1 MVWRFIPYEI
11 FGDTMGLKSTRLGCG
26 LLALLLILTVFV
38 GFLGQAEEP
47 PEPMVDFTHTVF
59 AEELTGT
66 WCQYCPSA
74 AETLNSIYAS
84 NEYPFYFIALIE
96 DKVQKANDRATDDY
110 NVGGYPT
117 VHFDGGY
124 ESVVGGQSD
133 EDNYREAIESCGE
146 RVVPELAIDL
156 NAYDIGVGM
165 LQVDINITNPSST
178 EYTGY
183 LRTYISEIISRYIN
197 YDGDPYHFG
206 FLDYAFDEAITI
218 PAGSFWSDTVDW
230 DGSTIQDLDG
240 NDFGDI
246 DPNNIMVFAT
256 VFNDDP
262 NPKIQ
267 PDVFIAYYAD
277 QTAAALVYQP
287 PIFGIDFSVKVP
299 EKTISAGNT
308 GSYDFIAKNTG
319 NAQDTYTFSISGSQS
334 SWGSMSQSSLMVDP
348 GMEGPVSLNVN
359 VPSDTV
365 DGDYDIWVT
374 ATSQGDSSK
383 SSSAMTTTTVT
394 FVPSYNCDLS
404 SNILQKTTN
413 PDTTITY
420 TITVSNTGNS
430 ANTILLDIIEDPNFW
445 GTLSQTT
452 IVLSEGQSEDVTLTV
467 HVAPDAQ
474 EGPYPIKIKGES
486 QEDSSYFD
494 DITLTTNI
502 EHIVYGL
509 RMTPQTLSAEIEQG
523 SQKEFTITIE
533 NTGNTEEHVTCES
546 IGNDNDWVSL
556 SSSSVTL
563 SEGAKEQI
571 TVLVSVP
578 SSATAGDH
586 DLEIEGTIS
595 EDSGISE
602 SVTISITVTEPPTE
616 VTVSDITHS
625 PSLPTNDDVVT
636 VTSKVSGDN
645 IESVKLYVC
654 EDTLC
659 FEQITMLPSGN
670 DIYSGNFGP
679 LEPGDYNYHIVV
691 TYAGGNKKESDSTY
705 FTITEADNVADTD
718 GDGFVDSEDDFP
730 EDETQWID
738 TDGDGY
744 GDNPA
749 GTNPDKYPNDPTKW
763 SSEKSDEDVAW
774 YESDGATTMILLLI
788 VVIVICA
795 IIAGMFAGRSKRRQA
810 PQAQQFGMAM
820 EPAFQ
825 PVASEPTFQPMAAEP
840 AFQPMAAET
849 VFAPV
854 AQTPFEEIACP
865 SCSSLFNVDLEPRP
879 LMVQCPTC
887 GMKGVL
893 D

>member
-1 MVWRFIPYEI
+1 
-11 FGDTMGLKSTRLGCG
+11 MGLKSTRLGCG
-26 LLALLLILTVFV
+26 LLALLLILSVFL
-38 GFLGQAEEP
+38 GFFGQAEEP
-47 PEPMVDFTHTVF
+47 PEPQVDFTHVVF

-74 AETLNSIYAS
+74 AETLNSIYVS
-84 NEYPFYFIALIE
+84 EDYPFYFIALIE

-146 RVVPELAIDL
+146 RVVPELIIDV
-156 NAYDIGVGM
+156 NAYDLGNGM
-165 LQVDINITNPSST
+165 LQVDVNITNPSST

-206 FLDYAFDEAITI
+206 FLDYAFDEPIII
-218 PAGSFWSDTVDW
+218 PAESFWTNTVDW
-230 DGSTIQDLDG
+230 DGSTVQDLEG

-246 DPNNIMVFAT
+246 DPNNIMIFAT
-256 VFNDDP
+256 VFNDEP

-277 QTAAALVYQP
+277 QTAVTLVTQP

-308 GSYDFIAKNTG
+308 GSYDFIVKNTG
-319 NAQDTYTFSISGSQS
+319 NAQDTYTFSISGNQS

-348 GMEGPVSLNVN
+348 GMEGTVSLNVN
-359 VPSDTV
+359 VPSDAV

-413 PDTTITY
+413 PETTISY

-430 ANTILLDIIEDPNFW
+430 AIPSN
-445 GTLSQTT
+445 
-452 IVLSEGQSEDVTLTV
+452 
-467 HVAPDAQ
+467 AP
-474 EGPYPIKIKGES
+474 EGPYSIKIKGES

-494 DITLTTNI
+494 EITLTTDV
-502 EHIVYGL
+502 EYIVYGL
-509 RMTPQTLSAEIEQG
+509 EMTPQTLSAEIEQG
-523 SQKEFTITIE
+523 SEREFTITVK
-533 NTGNTEEHVTCES
+533 NTGNTDEHASFES
-546 IGNDNDWVSL
+546 IGTDNEWVSL
-556 SSSSVTL
+556 SSSSVAL
-563 SEGAKEQI
+563 SEGAQEQI
-571 TVLVSVP
+571 TVLVTVP

-586 DLEIEGTIS
+586 DLEIEGSIS
-595 EDSGISE
+595 EDSGVSE
-602 SVTISITVTEPPTE
+602 SATISITVTEPPAE

-625 PSLPTNDDVVT
+625 PSQPKDDDSIT
-636 VTSKVSGDN
+636 VTIKVTGEN
-645 IESVKLYVC
+645 IESVKLFVC
-654 EDTLC
+654 EETLC
-659 FEQITMLPSGN
+659 FEQITMQPSGN

-691 TYAGGNKKESDSTY
+691 TYAGGNKKETDSTY
-705 FTITEADNVADTD
+705 FTITEADTAVDTD
-718 GDGFVDSEDDFP
+718 GDGIDDNDDDFP
-730 EDETQWID
+730 DDETQWAD
-738 TDGDGY
+738 SDGDGY
-744 GDNPA
+744 GDNPL
-749 GTNPDKYPNDPTKW
+749 GNNPDLFPNDSTKW
-763 SSEKSDEDVAW
+763 SSVKSEEEVPW
-774 YESDGATTMILLLI
+774 YESDSATTMIFLLI

-795 IIAGMFAGRSKRRQA
+795 IIAGMFVGRGKRRQA
-810 PQAQQFGMAM
+810 PMAM
-820 EPAFQ
+820 EPSFQ
-825 PVASEPTFQPMAAEP
+825 PLASEPTFQPMAAEP
-840 AFQPMAAET
+840 TYPSMAAEPQFSLMGQET

-854 AQTPFEEIACP
+854 AQPSFEEIACP
-865 SCSSLFNVDLEPRP
+865 SCSALFNVDLEPRP
-879 LMVQCPTC
+879 LMVQCPSC